1 MTVWIV
7 ALTLAYVAIAV
18 LLLSLNLRS
27 AWAWPVKAGAIAV
40 TGVFYLSTYFAWHE
54 LSGWPAPAW
63 PPDSFVLVAAEVH
76 EPDKRTAEAGSIFIW
91 AQPADSRMKAPRAYR
106 LPYSGAL
113 HQALLLARERQAEGV
128 AQVGRWER
136 VGSRAGADPQAPPAL
151 RFEDLPRSG
160 LPAKD

>member
-7 ALTLAYVAIAV
+7 GLTLAYVGIAV

-27 AWAWPVKAGAIAV
+27 TWAWPIKAGAIAV
-40 TGVFYLSTYFAWHE
+40 TGIFYLLTYFAWHE
-54 LSGWPAPAW
+54 LSGWPASEL
-63 PPDSFVLVAAEVH
+63 PPDPFVLVAVEVQ
-76 EPDKRTAEAGSIFIW
+76 EPDKRTAEAGAIFIW
-91 AQPADSRMKAPRAYR
+91 ARTMNALMTAPRAYR

-128 AQVGRWER
+128 AQVGRWENA
-136 VGSRAGADPQAPPAL
+136 GSRIGDDPPAL
-151 RFEDLPRSG
+151 RFEDLPRHG